1 MKEIMKSLAARLNR
15 RGTTGAAFAGALVA
29 VVLGLVLYG
38 PIKTYVNDSKDG
50 GSNDSLLDLIPTFW
64 VISCLGV
71 AVAMGI
77 AAFKGR

>member
-1 MKEIMKSLAARLNR
+1 MRGKNIMSLAARKGNA
-15 RGTTGAAFAGALVA
+15 GVQFASALIA
-29 VVLGLVLYG
+29 VVLGLVLYS
-38 PIKTYVNDSKDG
+38 PIKTYVNNSKDG

-64 VISCLGV
+64 VIACLGV